1 MDKKNILTKIKEL
14 FNTEVEKFET
24 DYKTQDGRIIRCYG
38 EGLEVGEMVK
48 EITEEGE
55 VDIEDGEYTLEDG
68 IVLNIMGGK
77 IQNIGE
83 TNDEMEEVTD
93 TITEDVEMGDDMK
106 DRMEDGYKNEID
118 TKLVDGTEIRVLTKG
133 EAISVGDM
141 VLVKVGEGYKEAPE
155 GRHEVEG
162 GLVVYTDKEGNINE
176 IETKETEE
184 EDEMGNMK
192 DKEEMSELFKS
203 ISKLVDEVKSLRTEV
218 GEIKTENE
226 ELKSKF
232 SKFSKEPSVEP
243 TQHEIK
249 FSGKMTK
256 DDKLKFFG
264 R

>member
-14 FNTEVEKFET
+14 FNTEVEKFEGM
-24 DYKTQDGRIIRCYG
+24 DYKTQDGRILRVMG
-38 EGLEVGEMVK
+38 GMDVGTQVM
-48 EITEEGE
+48 EITPDGE
-55 VDIEDGEYTLEDG
+55 IDIEDGNYVLEDG
-68 IVLNIMGGK
+68 MVLMIHGGK
-77 IQNIGE
+77 ITEVTEIE
-83 TNDEMEEVTD
+83 DEMEEVTD
-93 TITEDVEMGDDMK
+93 TITEDVEMGGDYK
-106 DRMEDGYKNEID
+106 DKMEDGYNKEID

-133 EAISVGDM
+133 DAISVGDM

-218 GEIKTENE
+218 GDLKNENN

-232 SKFSKEPSVEP
+232 SKFSKEPSEEP
-243 TQHEIK
+243 TKHEIK

-256 DDKLKFFG
+256 DDKLKFF
-264 R
+264 RR

>member
-14 FNTEVEKFET
+14 FNTEVEKFEGM
-24 DYKTQDGRIIRCYG
+24 DYKTQDGRILRVMGGMDVGTKVMEITPD
-38 EGLEVGEMVK
+38 GEMNV
-48 EITEEGE
+48 
-55 VDIEDGEYTLEDG
+55 EDGNYVLEDG
-68 IVLNIMGGK
+68 MVLIIKGGM
-77 IQNIGE
+77 IESVEE
-83 TNDEMEEVTD
+83 TTDEMEEITD

-162 GLVVYTDKEGNINE
+162 GLVVYTDAEGNINE

-192 DKEEMSELFKS
+192 DKEEMSELFNS
-203 ISKLVDEVKSLRTEV
+203 ITKLVDEVKSLRTEL
-218 GEIKTENE
+218 GEIKNENV

-232 SKFSKEPSVEP
+232 SKFSKEPSEEP
-243 TQHEIK
+243 TKHEIK

>member
-14 FNTEVEKFET
+14 FNTQEEKFET

-38 EGLEVGEMVK
+38 NGLEVGEMVK

-55 VDIEDGEYTLEDG
+55 MDIEDGNYVLEDG
-68 IVLNIMGGK
+68 IVLNIKGGM
-77 IQNIGE
+77 IESVGE
-83 TNDEMEEVTD
+83 TTDEMEEITD

-106 DRMEDGYKNEID
+106 DRMEDGYNNEID

-133 EAISVGDM
+133 DAISVGDM

-162 GLVVYTDKEGNINE
+162 GLVVYTDAQGNINE

-184 EDEMGNMK
+184 ND
-192 DKEEMSELFKS
+192 EMSELFTS
-203 ISKLVDEVKSLRTEV
+203 ISKLVDEVKELRKELGEV
-218 GEIKTENE
+218 KNENV

-232 SKFSKEPSVEP
+232 SKFSKEPSDEP
-243 TQHEIK
+243 TKHEIK

-256 DDKLKFFG
+256 DDKINFF
-264 R
+264 RR

>member
-1 MDKKNILTKIKEL
+1 MDKKSILLKVKEL
-14 FNTEVEKFET
+14 FTSNEEKFEA

-38 EGLEVGEMVK
+38 ESLEVGEMVK

-55 VDIEDGEYTLEDG
+55 MDIEDGNYVLEDG
-68 IVLNIMGGK
+68 MVLVVKAGMIEK
-77 IQNIGE
+77 IEQ
-83 TNDEMEEVTD
+83 EMEEVTD

-106 DRMEDGYKNEID
+106 DKMEDGYKNEID

-162 GLVVYTDKEGNINE
+162 GLVVYTDAEGNINE

-192 DKEEMSELFKS
+192 DKEEMSELFNS
-203 ISKLVDEVKSLRTEV
+203 ITKLVDEVKTLRTELV
-218 GEIKTENE
+218 NVKTENQ
-226 ELKSKF
+226 ELKANF
-232 SKFSKEPSVEP
+232 SKFSKEPSEEP

-256 DDKLKFFG
+256 EDKIKFFG
-264 R
+264 RK

>member
-14 FNTEVEKFET
+14 FNSQEEKFEG
-24 DYKTQDGRIIRCYG
+24 DYKTQDGTIIRVMG
-38 EGLEVGEMVK
+38 GLDVGTEVK
-48 EITEEGE
+48 ELDSEGE
-55 VDIEDGEYTLEDG
+55 SDIEDGNYVLEDG
-68 IVLNIMGGK
+68 VVLMIHGGK
-77 IQNIGE
+77 IVE
-83 TNDEMEEVTD
+83 VTEMEEVTD
-93 TITEDVEMGDDMK
+93 TITEDVEMGEHDKDKDM
-106 DRMEDGYKNEID
+106 MEDGYKNEID

-176 IETKETEE
+176 IETKQTEE
-184 EDEMGNMK
+184 ND
-192 DKEEMSELFKS
+192 EMSELFTS
-203 ISKLVDEVKSLRTEV
+203 ISTLVNEVKSLR
-218 GEIKTENE
+218 GELLTIKNENE

-232 SKFSKEPSVEP
+232 SKFSKEPSEEP
-243 TQHEIK
+243 TKHEIK

-256 DDKLKFFG
+256 EDRLKFFK

>member
-1 MDKKNILTKIKEL
+1 MDKKSILLKVKEL
-14 FNTEVEKFET
+14 FTSTEEKFEGK
-24 DYKTQDGRIIRCYG
+24 DYKTQDGRVIRVMG
-38 EGLEVGEMVK
+38 GMDVGTEVK
-48 EITEEGE
+48 EITEDGE
-55 VDIEDGEYTLEDG
+55 VDVEDGNYVLEDG
-68 IVLNIMGGK
+68 MVLMIHGGK
-77 IQNIGE
+77 I
-83 TNDEMEEVTD
+83 TEVTE
-93 TITEDVEMGDDMK
+93 IEGMEDEDEEMMGDYK
-106 DRMEDGYKNEID
+106 DKEDKDEMEDGYKNEID

-162 GLVVYTDKEGNINE
+162 GLVVYTDDEGNINE

-184 EDEMGNMK
+184 EDEMGDMK

-203 ISKLVDEVKSLRTEV
+203 INKLVDEVKSLRTELGNV
-218 GEIKTENE
+218 KTENK
-226 ELKSKF
+226 ELKDKF

-256 DDKLKFFG
+256 EDKIKFF
-264 R
+264 RK

>member
-14 FNTEVEKFET
+14 FNTQEEKFET

-38 EGLEVGEMVK
+38 NGLEVGEIVK

-55 VDIEDGEYTLEDG
+55 MDIEDGNYVLEDG
-68 IVLNIMGGK
+68 IVLNIKGGM
-77 IQNIGE
+77 IESVGE
-83 TNDEMEEVTD
+83 TTDEMEEITD

-106 DRMEDGYKNEID
+106 DRMEDGYNNEID

-133 EAISVGDM
+133 DAISVGDM

-162 GLVVYTDKEGNINE
+162 GLVVYTDAQGNINE

-184 EDEMGNMK
+184 ND
-192 DKEEMSELFKS
+192 EMSELFTS
-203 ISKLVDEVKSLRTEV
+203 ISKLVDEVKELRKELGEV
-218 GEIKTENE
+218 KNENV

-232 SKFSKEPSVEP
+232 SKFSKEPSDEP
-243 TQHEIK
+243 TKHEIK

-256 DDKLKFFG
+256 DDKINFF
-264 R
+264 RR

>member
-1 MDKKNILTKIKEL
+1 MDKKSILLKVKEL
-14 FNTEVEKFET
+14 FTSTEEKFEA

-133 EAISVGDM
+133 DAVSVGDM

-162 GLVVYTDKEGNINE
+162 GLVVYTDAEGNINE

-192 DKEEMSELFKS
+192 DKEEMSELFNS

-218 GEIKTENE
+218 GDLKNENN

-243 TQHEIK
+243 TTHEIK
-249 FSGKMTK
+249 FTGKMTK

>member
-14 FNTEVEKFET
+14 FNTQEEKFET

-38 EGLEVGEMVK
+38 NGLEVGEMVK

-55 VDIEDGEYTLEDG
+55 MDIEDGNYVLEDG
-68 IVLNIMGGK
+68 IVLNIKGGM
-77 IQNIGE
+77 IESVGE
-83 TNDEMEEVTD
+83 TTDEMEEITD

-106 DRMEDGYKNEID
+106 DRMEDGYNNEID

-133 EAISVGDM
+133 DAISVGDM

-162 GLVVYTDKEGNINE
+162 GLVVYTDAQGNINE

-184 EDEMGNMK
+184 ND
-192 DKEEMSELFKS
+192 EMSELFTS
-203 ISKLVDEVKSLRTEV
+203 ISKLVDEVKELRKELGEV
-218 GEIKTENE
+218 KDENV

-232 SKFSKEPSVEP
+232 SKFSKEPSDEP
-243 TQHEIK
+243 TKHEIK

-256 DDKLKFFG
+256 DDKINFF
-264 R
+264 RR

>member
-1 MDKKNILTKIKEL
+1 MDKKNIFTKIKEL
-14 FNTEVEKFET
+14 FNTSEEKFET

-55 VDIEDGEYTLEDG
+55 VDIEDGNYVLEDG
-68 IVLNIMGGK
+68 IVLNIKGSM
-77 IQNIGE
+77 IESIEE
-83 TNDEMEEVTD
+83 TTDEMEEVTD

-162 GLVVYTDKEGNINE
+162 GLVVYTDKQGNINE
-176 IETKETEE
+176 IETKQTEE
-184 EDEMGNMK
+184 ND
-192 DKEEMSELFKS
+192 EMSELFTS
-203 ISKLVDEVKSLRTEV
+203 ISKLVDEIKELRKEIGEVKN
-218 GEIKTENE
+218 ENT

-232 SKFSKEPSVEP
+232 SKFSKEPSDEP
-243 TQHEIK
+243 TKHEIK
-249 FSGKMTK
+249 FSKMTK